1 MEVERLRPPL
11 PLGRVSGGVAAEDR
25 GAPRVTVIIPH
36 LNQPE
41 ALARCLAS
49 VTGQRLDHGWFEVIV
64 VDNGSRERP
73 EAVLADYP
81 EVRFL
86 VEPTPGPGPARNMG
100 VAAATA
106 PVLAFIDADCR
117 AEAGWLQA
125 AVDAVEADPDHE
137 VVGGDVRIDFHDK
150 KTLSAAEAYESV
162 FAYRQKMYI
171 RKLRFSGTGNL
182 AMGRSIHARVGPF
195 GGIGIAEDR
204 DWGQRACALGLPARY
219 VEGMRIYHPARPDF
233 DSLATKW
240 RRQVAHDL
248 AEHRGHHRPLWK
260 WYARAAAVTASIPVS
275 GAQLLFSERLSGFNN
290 RIRGLGMLARIRLF
304 RSAEMFRAV
313 SGPSQAENWNRGG

>member
-1 MEVERLRPPL
+1 MADGPVKDER
-11 PLGRVSGGVAAEDR
+11 GG
-25 GAPRVTVIIPH
+25 PRVAVIIPH

-49 VTGQRLDHGWFEVIV
+49 VMGQQLDHGWFEVVV
-64 VDNGSRERP
+64 VDNGSRTLPHE
-73 EAVLADYP
+73 VLATYP
-81 EVRFL
+81 DVRLL
-86 VEPTPGPGPARNMG
+86 VEPTPRPGPARNTG
-100 VAAATA
+100 VAATTA
-106 PVLAFIDADCR
+106 PLLAFIDADCR

-125 AVDAVEADPDHE
+125 AVDAVEPDPE
-137 VVGGDVRIDFHDK
+137 QSVVGGDVRIDFGDIRN
-150 KTLSAAEAYESV
+150 LSPAEAYEAV

-182 AMGRSIHARVGPF
+182 AMGRSVHARVGPF

-219 VEGMRIYHPARPDF
+219 VDAMRIYHPARPDF

-248 AEHRGHHRPLWK
+248 AEHRGHGRPMWK
-260 WYARAAAVTASIPVS
+260 WYARAGAVAASIPVS
-275 GAQLLFSERLSGFNN
+275 GAQLLVSERLSGLSN
-290 RIRGLGMLARIRLF
+290 RFRGLGMLARTRLF
-304 RSAEMFRAV
+304 RTAEMIRAV
-313 SGPSQAENWNRGG
+313 SGPSQADGWNRGA